1 MNKNMN
7 TNNHYPQGQDFRHVL
22 NARYRVATIWQTL
35 FLSALLIAIISL
47 MALIYNVVDG
57 AFGYI
62 AYEYKN
68 DPAAHLLDERGCLE
82 RRAAFAA

>member
-1 MNKNMN
+1 MSNHMNMN
-7 TNNHYPQGQDFRHVL
+7 QHYPQDREFRRML
-22 NARYRVATIWQTL
+22 DARYRLATLWQAL

-62 AYEYKN
+62 AYEYKK
-68 DPAAHLLDERGCLE
+68 DPSVWQIGSRGE
-82 RRAAFAA
+82 KRG